1 MFMKCSNNYFMLE
14 VNEDVKI
21 TQFVYFPAPPYDFL
35 LPGESV
41 FGDWNQTFK
50 ASKIISHQIGLFK
63 LAAIFFYWLVQ

>member
-1 MFMKCSNNYFMLE
+1 MLE

-50 ASKIISHQIGLFK
+50 ASKIISHQIGLF
-63 LAAIFFYWLVQ
+63 